1 MKKIL
6 IALSVFIM
14 VACGDS
20 KPKYKSYTPVDKYN
34 MLVKV
39 AEEKDEKLKAEIQE
53 NIKNLKKAVEK
64 NDEKARQE
72 LTEWQGLLLTVDV
85 DIEG

>member
-1 MKKIL
+1 
-6 IALSVFIM
+6 
-14 VACGDS
+14 
-20 KPKYKSYTPVDKYN
+20 

>member
-1 MKKIL
+1 MEIL
-6 IALSVFIM
+6 NQNTSLIQ
-14 VACGDS
+14 
-20 KPKYKSYTPVDKYN
+20 PVDKYN

-53 NIKNLKKAVEK
+53 ISKNLKKAVEK

-72 LTEWQGLLLTVDV
+72 LTEWQGLLFNSRC
-85 DIEG
+85 

>member
-6 IALSVFIM
+6 IILSLVLLA
-14 VACGDS
+14 ACGDS

-34 MLVKV
+34 MLMKV
-39 AEEKDEKLKAEIQE
+39 ANEKDDKLKIEIQE
-53 NIKNLKKAVEK
+53 NINALKKAMEQ
-64 NDEKARQE
+64 NDDKAKQE

-85 DIEG
+85 DIQA